1 MSYINQ
7 LVLETLKNNKPTTE
21 MLEYF
26 NTRTN
31 NHIKRVQK
39 NIREIIKNFSFNNL
53 ELQKRLEMHDTSKFS
68 KEEYIPYV
76 WLTEYYRKKQLQQ
89 PFDYPTKAIKKQVDM
104 AVQHHYA
111 VNPHHPEFYNN
122 VEAMSTSDIIEM
134 VCDWAAMSQ
143 ELKNSLRQ
151 FANKRISEVYKF
163 NESQQQLIY
172 KLINHF
178 EPVK

>member
-7 LVLETLKNNKPTTE
+7 LVLETLEYPEPTTE
-21 MLEYF
+21 MFKFYD
-26 NTRTN
+26 TRTN
-31 NHIKRVQK
+31 KHIQYVQK
-39 NIREIIKNFSFNNL
+39 NIREIIKNFSFNNF
-53 ELQKRLEMHDTSKFS
+53 ELQNRSKTHDASKFS

-76 WLTEYYRKKQLQQ
+76 WLTEYYRKKQLNQ
-89 PFDYPTKAIKKQVDM
+89 PFDYPTEAIEKQVDI

-111 VNPHHPEFYNN
+111 ANPHHPEFYSN
-122 VEAMSTSDIIEM
+122 VEYMSISDIVEM

-151 FANKRISEVYKF
+151 FASKQIPKVYKF

-178 EPVK
+178 EPET